1 MLPAAFVFCF
11 GGKFVFG
18 GRAFACTAGF
28 FPRFGGSSV
37 ARPGGRDDASI
48 VPYKSFAM
56 FAAIGQGQHRTI
68 PALRLKHRSGSCG
81 TASALPKCSIRH
93 PVLSALLAWH
103 LPHLARRIGTLNYA
117 VLPKVSPRRGEGT
130 PLYCAQTSSLLL
142 MRPSGTPPPTSNLLV
157 HHNFSTCNGAR
168 FRRGRVTPP
177 YRMFYVLSPTIK
189 CSVGNGLDRS
199 GTMR

>member
-56 FAAIGQGQHRTI
+56 FAAIGQGFSAAGGGP
-68 PALRLKHRSGSCG
+68 PALPNVL
-81 TASALPKCSIRH
+81 CSITH
-93 PVLSALLAWH
+93 YKML
-103 LPHLARRIGTLNYA
+103 RR
-117 VLPKVSPRRGEGT
+117 E
-130 PLYCAQTSSLLL
+130 
-142 MRPSGTPPPTSNLLV
+142 
-157 HHNFSTCNGAR
+157 
-168 FRRGRVTPP
+168 
-177 YRMFYVLSPTIK
+177 
-189 CSVGNGLDRS
+189 RS
-199 GTMR
+199 

>member
-56 FAAIGQGQHRTI
+56 FAAIGQGFSAAGSGD
-68 PALRLKHRSGSCG
+68 PALPNVL
-81 TASALPKCSIRH
+81 CSITH
-93 PVLSALLAWH
+93 YKML
-103 LPHLARRIGTLNYA
+103 RREW
-117 VLPKVSPRRGEGT
+117 S
-130 PLYCAQTSSLLL
+130 
-142 MRPSGTPPPTSNLLV
+142 
-157 HHNFSTCNGAR
+157 
-168 FRRGRVTPP
+168 
-177 YRMFYVLSPTIK
+177 
-189 CSVGNGLDRS
+189 
-199 GTMR
+199 